1 MFLNIVLSIDN
12 MLKYQT
18 MSAPVDYKQSC
29 LDEITKIHSELGVPE
44 DYAVS
49 RGLSAYILE
58 SNLTELP
65 NDIDQ
70 RMIRLEVTAAKAWQ
84 EMKAAA
90 KAEGINLKI
99 FSGFRDYDYQRK
111 LIERRVARGLS
122 FDDTLKVLAAPGFSE
137 HHTGRALDITTD
149 DSAPGEEEFE
159 NTAAFAWLKS
169 NAHKFKFK
177 MSYPRGNPWGFIY
190 EPWHWTYG

>member
-1 MFLNIVLSIDN
+1 M
-12 MLKYQT
+12 T
-18 MSAPVDYKQSC
+18 APVAYKQQC
-29 LDEITKIHSELGVPE
+29 LDEIAKIHSELGIPE
-44 DYAVS
+44 DYAAS
-49 RGLSAYILE
+49 RGLSPYILE
-58 SNLTELP
+58 ENLTELP

-70 RMIRLEVTAAKAWQ
+70 RMIRLEVNAAKAWQ

-90 KAEGINLKI
+90 KTAGINLKI

-159 NTAAFAWLKS
+159 NTAAFSWLES

-190 EPWHWTYG
+190 EPWHWTYGSV